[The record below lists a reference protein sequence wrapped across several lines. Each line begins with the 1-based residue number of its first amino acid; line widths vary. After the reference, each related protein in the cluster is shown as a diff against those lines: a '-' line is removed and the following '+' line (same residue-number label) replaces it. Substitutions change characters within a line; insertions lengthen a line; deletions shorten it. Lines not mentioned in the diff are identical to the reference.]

1 VGRDQDWA
9 SHALEHE
16 LSALYDCAHGA
27 GLAVVFPAWME
38 YNMEHDVMR
47 FAQLAN
53 RVWGCSMDFQYPEI
67 TAKAGICA
75 FRNFLRSIG
84 MPQTISE
91 LGGKEEDI
99 SYLAHTAAYGNGND
113 GTLGN
118 FVVLKKK
125 DMGNVTGTEFLSK
138 IFYITDGV
146 MLTQIREISGID
158 GSTLQNWTKRGW
170 VENSKLK
177 KYNID
182 QVAHILI
189 INMLRSCIQLDKIA
203 FLIRYVNGSV
213 DDRSDD
219 IIRYSTL
226 YDYICRVLDKLTSE
240 EGLEHDIS
248 NLRTYVKEVTA
259 EYEEKVTGARKRLTN
274 ALEIIVVAYYSAI
287 MKRYSEEKLEALMT
301 N

>member
-1 VGRDQDWA
+1 MNVR
-9 SHALEHE
+9 L
-16 LSALYDCAHGA
+16 
-27 GLAVVFPAWME
+27 
-38 YNMEHDVMR
+38 
-47 FAQLAN
+47 
-53 RVWGCSMDFQYPEI
+53 
-67 TAKAGICA
+67 
-75 FRNFLRSIG
+75 
-84 MPQTISE
+84 
-91 LGGKEEDI
+91 
-99 SYLAHTAAYGNGND
+99 ND
-113 GTLGN
+113 EFIPGT
-118 FVVLKKK
+118 VLKKK
-125 DMGNVTGTEFLSK
+125 DMGNVTGAEFLSK
-138 IFYITDGV
+138 IFFITDGV

-219 IIRYSTL
+219 IIRYSVL
-226 YDYICRVLDKLTSE
+226 YDYICRVLDKLTSDD
-240 EGLEHDIS
+240 GLEHDIS
-248 NLRTYVKEVTA
+248 NLRTYVKEVTSG
-259 EYEEKVTGARKRLTN
+259 YEEKVTGARKRLTN

-287 MKRYSEEKLEALMT
+287 MKRYSEEKLEALMA